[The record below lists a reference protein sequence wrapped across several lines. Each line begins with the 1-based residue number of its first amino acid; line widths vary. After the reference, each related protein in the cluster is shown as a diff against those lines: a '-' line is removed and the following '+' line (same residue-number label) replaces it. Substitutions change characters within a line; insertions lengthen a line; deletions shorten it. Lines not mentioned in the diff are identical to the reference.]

1 MRTRC
6 HAGGPGYF
14 CLPMYKLLRPL
25 LFRLNPERAHHLTFS
40 MLEVAK
46 HIPGAL
52 AIVGGKRPPTQAA
65 VEVMGLQFP
74 GPVGLAAGM
83 DKDAKHVDALARI
96 GFGFVEVGTL
106 TPVAQP
112 GNERPRLFR
121 LKADHAL
128 INRMGFNNGGVQAA
142 VERLRKR
149 TPGIVVGGNIGK
161 NKVTPNEQAIND
173 YVKCF
178 EALHPVVDYF
188 VVNVSSPNTPGLRA
202 LQEKGPLLEILQEL
216 KHRADEHA
224 VNGDKSLVNSPA
236 SSHQSP
242 TTIHHSP
249 FTIHHSPITIHQ
261 SPKPILLKIAPDL
274 TDEQLEDIVAVVK
287 ESGIAGVVATTT
299 TISRAGLKMPK
310 AEVDALGAGGVSGAP
325 VRARST
331 EVVKYLRARLPR
343 PVVIIGVGGID
354 SAEAAMEKLD
364 AGADLVQVFTGLIY
378 EGPAL
383 LKRIN
388 AAYAVCRR

>member
-1 MRTRC
+1 
-6 HAGGPGYF
+6 
-14 CLPMYKLLRPL
+14 MYKLLRPL
-25 LFRLNPERAHHLTFS
+25 LFLLSPEKAHHLTFS
-40 MLEVAK
+40 LLEVAK
-46 HIPGAL
+46 QVPGVLAL
-52 AIVGGKRPPTQAA
+52 VGGMRPPKGAA
-65 VEVMGLQFP
+65 VEVMGLRFP

-83 DKDAKHVDALARI
+83 DKDAAHVDALARI

-121 LKADHAL
+121 LKADRAL

-142 VERLRKR
+142 VARLRKR
-149 TPGIVVGGNIGK
+149 TPGIIVGGNIGK
-161 NKVTPNEQAIND
+161 NKVTPNEQALED

-202 LQEKGPLLEILQEL
+202 LQEKGPLLAILNEL
-216 KHRADEHA
+216 KRRDAAKALHR
-224 VNGDKSLVNSPA
+224 
-236 SSHQSP
+236 
-242 TTIHHSP
+242 
-249 FTIHHSPITIHQ
+249 
-261 SPKPILLKIAPDL
+261 PILLKIAPDL
-274 TDEQLEDIVAVVK
+274 TDGQLDDIVAVVR
-287 ESGIAGVVATTT
+287 ESGIAGVIATNT
-299 TISRAGLKMPK
+299 TIARDGLQMPK
-310 AEVDALGAGGVSGAP
+310 AEVEAIGAGGLSGPP
-325 VRARST
+325 VRERST
-331 EVVKYLRARLPR
+331 EVVRYLREHLPR

-354 SAEAAMEKLD
+354 SAEAAMEKLN

-388 AAYAVCRR
+388 EAFVGRVGARMDTDEHG